1 MDIYDVIA
9 MVEAWDLP
17 EEVFPQAVNDQARI
31 MAGLDLEPSTSIP
44 SSDPYAA
51 LLF

>member
-17 EEVFPQAVNDQARI
+17 RI

-44 SSDPYAA
+44 SSNPYTP
-51 LLF
+51 LHF